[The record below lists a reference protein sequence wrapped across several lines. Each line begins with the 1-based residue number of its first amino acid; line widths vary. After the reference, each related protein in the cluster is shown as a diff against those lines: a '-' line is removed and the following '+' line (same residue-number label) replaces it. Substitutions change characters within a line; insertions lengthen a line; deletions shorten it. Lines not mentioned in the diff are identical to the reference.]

1 MEGGILE
8 GLTEGWKSGC
18 YLVRMGGAG
27 SILPT
32 YRIVADA

>member
-18 YLVRMGGAG
+18 YLVRMGGPG
-27 SILPT
+27 SILPA